1 MTLIELFDD
10 CQIENVIAGL
20 RVCPEKIIFV
30 GFKETME
37 EKRTEALEAFFTMR
51 NICIKLEYIVVE
63 RDDFAQICGV
73 LHNIIDKNDDCCF
86 DLTGGKELVLTAMG
100 AVSSERNIP
109 MIQFDV
115 ETGKMLRVR
124 HAEDIPETE
133 NSTMTIAESMVLNG
147 GSVVPDEEGF
157 FEWDITEEFTKDVKA
172 MWEICRNKC
181 GLWNCCCFA
190 FSILEENGI
199 LDEELKL
206 SADVRCLERKKI
218 KIQWDND
225 VITALA
231 NQGLIK
237 EFTIENNHISFAY
250 KNRQVQACLTKAGN
264 ILELYTYLTLR
275 GIAEKEPGCYDDI
288 DIGVMVDWDGIIHD
302 ADAEEKDT
310 SNEID
315 VMLMRDLV
323 PVFISCKNGEVKKEA
338 LYELETVANKLG
350 GKYAKKIL
358 LSTFVCKNPNSR
370 KFIEQRA
377 EDMGIRLITGVNK
390 MDEFGF
396 ITALKTNIQ
405 QEDNMK
411 NLTITDVRVQSGDSA
426 FLIDDGKTAIL
437 YDSGFAFTGYAVAD
451 KIKEVLGERKLDYI
465 FLTHSHYDHALGSVY
480 AKKYWPEAK
489 IVAGEYAAKIFAK
502 DSAKAVMRDL
512 DKKFAKTCGV
522 DEYED
527 LIDNLSVDIPV
538 AEGDEITAGDLS
550 FTVLN
555 LPGHTKCSVGFY
567 CPEHKLLL
575 ACESIGV
582 YNGEDDVVPSYLV
595 GYQMS
600 MDSIEKVEQ
609 LDIEQILVPH
619 YGLVDKEKAEFYLK
633 KAKQSAKETAEEI
646 VGMLKEGKAKEEIAE
661 FFKDKFYHG
670 YIQIVYPLD
679 AMELNTGIMINL
691 LEREFGLAE

>member
-20 RVCPEKIIFV
+20 RICPEKIIFV
-30 GFKETME
+30 GFEETMTRE
-37 EKRTEALEAFFTMR
+37 RMDALEAFFSMR
-51 NICIKLEYIVVE
+51 NFRIELEYIVVK
-63 RDDFAQICGV
+63 RDDFAQICSV
-73 LHNIIDKNDDCCF
+73 LHRVIDKNDNCCF

-100 AVSSERNIP
+100 AVSAERNVP
-109 MIQFDV
+109 MLQFDV

-133 NSTMTIAESMVLNG
+133 NSAMTIAESVVLNG
-147 GSVVPDEEGF
+147 GSVVPDGELF
-157 FEWDITEEFTKDVKA
+157 FEWDITEEFKKDVSV
-172 MWEICRNKC
+172 MWEICKDNC

-190 FSILEENGI
+190 FSILEQEGMIDN
-199 LDEELKL
+199 ELRL
-206 SADVRCLERKKI
+206 SADVRCLEKKKI
-218 KIQWDND
+218 RILWDND
-225 VITALA
+225 VIKALIEK
-231 NQGLIK
+231 GLLK
-237 EFTIENNHISFAY
+237 NFAKKGDWVSFSY

-264 ILELYTYLTLR
+264 VLELYTYLTLR
-275 GIAEKEPGCYDDI
+275 DIAQKEPGCYDDI
-288 DIGVMVDWDGIIHD
+288 DIGVMVDWDGKIHEEES
-302 ADAEEKDT
+302 EEKDT

-338 LYELETVANKLG
+338 LYELEAVANKIG

-358 LSTFVCKNPNSR
+358 LSTYVCKSISSR
-370 KFIEQRA
+370 EFIKQRA
-377 EDMGIRLITGVNK
+377 KDMGIRLITGVNK
-390 MDEFGF
+390 MDNEGF
-396 ITALKTNIQ
+396 AEALKENIQ

-411 NLTITDVRVQSGDSA
+411 KLTITDVRVQTGDSA

-451 KIKEVLGERKLDYI
+451 KIKAVLGDRKLNYI

-480 AKKYWPEAK
+480 AKQYWPEAK
-489 IVAGEYAAKIFAK
+489 IVAGEYATKIFAK

-522 DEYED
+522 EEYED

-538 AEGDEITAGDLS
+538 AEGDVIEAGDLS

-555 LPGHTKCSVGFY
+555 LPGHTKCSIGFY

-582 YNGEDDVVPSYLV
+582 YNGKDDVVPSYLV

-600 MDSIEKVEQ
+600 MDSIAKVEK

-619 YGLVDKEKAEFYLK
+619 FGLVDQETSKLYIQ
-633 KAKQSAKETAEEI
+633 KAKKSAQETAEEI
-646 VGMLKEGKAKEEIAE
+646 VVMLKEGKSKEEIAE
-661 FFKDKFYHG
+661 FFKNKFYHG
-670 YIQIVYPLD
+670 YIQIVYPID